1 MDTPISTEAVEAAAR
16 ALYGDDWDQA
26 PADARA
32 FYLDAAERML
42 AATLPYLPQRVSPSE
57 HVPVRGGSSLSNI
70 PGNYSGD
77 WLICSC
83 DPADTWIGNE
93 YHEARRIPIAEYPA
107 HLFGAAP
114 TVEQVRRE
122 VLAPIFALHH
132 PVTVKRATWER
143 FDVFMVCAECGDMGG
158 RYKDGDEIPAMN
170 FTSSRWPC
178 RTARAAEAGESR

>member
-1 MDTPISTEAVEAAAR
+1 M
-16 ALYGDDWDQA
+16 
-26 PADARA
+26 
-32 FYLDAAERML
+32 
-42 AATLPYLPQRVSPSE
+42 
-57 HVPVRGGSSLSNI
+57 SNI